1 MLSTLRIENI
11 AIIDE
16 LELDFSKGLNILTG
30 ETGAGKSIILK
41 AISLLSGKRTQ
52 GSIIRHGAEKA
63 KIEALFILS
72 ESLQERLSSNFEEVA
87 DILDGDELILKR
99 MIDKSG
105 RSKFYLN
112 GSLFP
117 VGTIAQIAQFLF
129 DVTGQHEQQNL
140 LSPTSHRDI
149 LDSYGIP
156 KILLDQVETAFH
168 EWKHYHDLLQNLQ
181 ESRQEQI
188 LRTERLRIELEELE
202 QVAIKKGEKESIV
215 EELSRLQHFEKIQA
229 SLSEV
234 LTLFD
239 GSTNSEMDSTPALEN
254 SLNKISALLEGAK
267 SHDHAL
273 QPVCDL
279 LDEALTQLGEV
290 KLQTEDYLEKLSHD
304 PEQYET
310 LQIRIGELNRLER
323 KYKISSDELI
333 AYLSTIAKEISDFDS
348 GVFDEDQIKKNLKE
362 KEVILKKH
370 EETLRAER
378 IKASKQLTKEI
389 NNGLQELQLK
399 KANFSISIKE
409 SASTSRGAD
418 SIQFLF
424 TANPGE
430 PPQPMDKVASGGE
443 LSRLLLL
450 LKSISSA
457 AKSACLQVFDEID
470 VGVSGAVAQIV
481 GEKLLSIAKDSQVL
495 IITHA
500 AQVAALAETHI
511 VISKEVKKDR
521 TFSKAKILNESERTE
536 VIAGM
541 LAGKEVSKEFLLS
554 ARELLKAREQY
565 SLLKSTN

>member
-63 KIEALFILS
+63 KVEALFILS
-72 ESLQERLSSNFEEVA
+72 KSLQEKLSSNFEEVA
-87 DILDGDELILKR
+87 DVLDGDELILKR

-117 VGTIAQIAQFLF
+117 VGTIAQIAEYLF

-140 LSPTSHRDI
+140 LSPSSHRDI
-149 LDSYGIP
+149 LDAYGIP
-156 KILLDQVETAFH
+156 KILLDDVETAFY
-168 EWKHYHDLLQNLQ
+168 EWKHYHDLLLNLQ

-188 LRTERLRIELEELE
+188 LRTERLRTEQEELE
-202 QVAIKKGEKESIV
+202 QAAIKKGEKNSILD
-215 EELSRLQHFEKIQA
+215 ELSKLQHFEKIQI

-234 LTLFD
+234 LSLFEGSPNTGLDSSPTLED
-239 GSTNSEMDSTPALEN
+239 
-254 SLNKISALLEGAK
+254 SLNKISTLLEGAK
-267 SHDHAL
+267 KHDQTL

-279 LDEALTQLGEV
+279 LEDALAQFGEV
-290 KLQTEDYLEKLSHD
+290 KLQTEDYLQTLSHD
-304 PEQYET
+304 PEHYET
-310 LQIRIGELNRLER
+310 LQIRLGELNRLER
-323 KYKISSDELI
+323 KYKISTDEL
-333 AYLSTIAKEISDFDS
+333 ATYLATIEKEISDFDS
-348 GVFDEDQIKKNLKE
+348 GVFDEDQIKKNLEE
-362 KEVILKKH
+362 KETILKKY
-370 EETLRAER
+370 EEALRAER
-378 IKASKQLTKEI
+378 IKAGKQLSKEI

-399 KANFSISIKE
+399 KANFSISVNK
-409 SASTSRGAD
+409 SSSSSKGAD
-418 SIQFLF
+418 AIQFLF

-521 TFSKAKILNESERTE
+521 TFSKAKILNEAERME

-554 ARELLKAREQY
+554 AKELMKARDKY
-565 SLLKSTN
+565 THLKSIN